1 MLDITQLNRFLS
13 MQAATGSSKP
23 GPRLEVISSTASV
36 APPAVTNPKPMVTWR
51 VTRSCNMNCLNCLS
65 DSRPRRY
72 GAELSTAEGM
82 TLIRDLAAFRVP
94 RLLFAG
100 GEPLLRPDLPD
111 LVAYA
116 SELGIQPSILTNGTL
131 LSGALAAELKRA
143 GLRSVSILLEGIGGE
158 VDRHRGMRGA
168 FSAVLEGYANCE
180 AAGLVAEI
188 RTPLNRWNFPE
199 LANILDLIERR
210 RSRQVVFAHLVYAGR
225 GNDPQDDMSHEE
237 KRRALDLILER
248 AEDFH
253 RRRVGIKIA
262 TDENHVDGIYLY
274 LRLARKNAFSAADAY
289 RLLPAFGAGVQGAG
303 VGLAGVD
310 SIGDV
315 HPDPY
320 WTNYIF
326 GNVRETPFSEIWG
339 KSSDPLLRG
348 LRDRLPLLKGR
359 CANCRW
365 KQACG
370 GNLRVRAEE
379 VFGDPWM
386 SDPACYLT
394 DKEISKEVVEPVE
407 AMEDD
412 VLLTEQAA

>member
-1 MLDITQLNRFLS
+1 
-13 MQAATGSSKP
+13 
-23 GPRLEVISSTASV
+23 
-36 APPAVTNPKPMVTWR
+36 
-51 VTRSCNMNCLNCLS
+51 
-65 DSRPRRY
+65 
-72 GAELSTAEGM
+72 
-82 TLIRDLAAFRVP
+82 
-94 RLLFAG
+94 
-100 GEPLLRPDLPD
+100 
-111 LVAYA
+111 
-116 SELGIQPSILTNGTL
+116 
-131 LSGALAAELKRA
+131 
-143 GLRSVSILLEGIGGE
+143 
-158 VDRHRGMRGA
+158 MRGA

-210 RSRQVVFAHLVYAGR
+210 RIRQVVFAHLVYAGR

-274 LRLARKNAFSAADAY
+274 LRLARKNAMSAANAY
-289 RLLPAFGAGVQGAG
+289 RLLPALGAGVQGAG
-303 VGLAGVD
+303 VGLAGID

-320 WTNYIF
+320 WANYVF